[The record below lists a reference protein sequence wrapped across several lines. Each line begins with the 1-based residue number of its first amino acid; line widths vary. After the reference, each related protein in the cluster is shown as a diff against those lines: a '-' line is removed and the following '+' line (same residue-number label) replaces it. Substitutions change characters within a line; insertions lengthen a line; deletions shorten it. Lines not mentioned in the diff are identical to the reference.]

1 MAAER
6 QSDKMPPNK
15 NVHMKQRC
23 GTEFLH
29 AEKNATLAITA
40 ESEPE
45 PNFTTDDAAPVPPP
59 TSEITAAT
67 NMLTSDRLI
76 KWSP

>member
-29 AEKNATLAITA
+29 AEKNATLAIHLHLLNVYGHQTVDVSTMKA
-40 ESEPE
+40 GLHGQY
-45 PNFTTDDAAPVPPP
+45 FP
-59 TSEITAAT
+59 TSHH
-67 NMLTSDRLI
+67 S
-76 KWSP
+76 SC